1 MKNST
6 NLAEGIGQIVV
17 IPVVNTIFGAIG
29 EIAKF
34 SLVVLFTFCIAHLLL
49 ANVSDGVRQI
59 KFICFISIL

>member
-6 NLAEGIGQIVV
+6 SLADGIGQAVV
-17 IPVVNTIFGAIG
+17 IPVMNTILSAIG

-49 ANVSDGVRQI
+49 ANVSNNFLLI
-59 KFICFISIL
+59 KFRKLRII